1 MVLPGTGLDYTT
13 HSREGALL
21 QGTTSMIPLMRRT
34 LSSAALLRVIPV
46 LAEDPIRESFPP
58 HELLLLN
65 MTCLP
70 GWVFSFHNFMDYT
83 DDGCMN
89 NFTSGQCERL
99 LSQIATYRKG
109 GLF

>member
-46 LAEDPIRESFPP
+46 LVEDPIRESFPP
-58 HELLLLN
+58 TRITALEYDML
-65 MTCLP
+65 T
-70 GWVFSFHNFMDYT
+70 
-83 DDGCMN
+83 
-89 NFTSGQCERL
+89 RL
-99 LSQIATYRKG
+99 
-109 GLF
+109 GLQFPQLHGLHR